1 MGYGKLFLTDRE
13 GSRSEGVKM
22 KYYSTKTEAI
32 AEANA
37 RRAAGETVKVFQSVQ
52 WIPGSGKNA
61 GYAAVR
67 FFVEVSA

>member
-1 MGYGKLFLTDRE
+1 
-13 GSRSEGVKM
+13 M
-22 KYYSTKTEAI
+22 KYYSTKTEAV

-52 WIPGSGKNA
+52 WIPGSGNNA

-67 FFVEVSA
+67 FFVEVAA